1 MPFSRLAA
9 IPWIL
14 FVLLGMIP
22 SFLRRTPM
30 VASSFRPSLTSARRR
45 FQSTVRLQEKKP
57 STPQQQSATAITS
70 NAAEN
75 KVLNLSTVTLAE
87 LEDLVLGLQY
97 PKYRAQQI
105 HHYIRNQGVLDVDQ
119 MLTVPKKLREQLQ
132 RFSTTSSLQLVKE
145 QVSRVDGT
153 IKRVYQLH
161 DGALIESVLMGP
173 YQDGRYT
180 ACISSQVGC
189 AQQCVFCAT
198 GQMGFSRQLTAAEIF
213 EQVARFHAELLSSK
227 DKTTPSTA
235 DPPPQHGKVQRLSN
249 VVFMGMGE
257 VRESVSVYRVLFMFH
272 AHRNGFLYSHSHSPI
287 TKMS

>member
-1 MPFSRLAA
+1 
-9 IPWIL
+9 
-14 FVLLGMIP
+14 
-22 SFLRRTPM
+22 M
-30 VASSFRPSLTSARRR
+30 VASSFRPSLHRPANRR
-45 FQSTVRLQEKKP
+45 FQSTVRLQETKKP
-57 STPQQQSATAITS
+57 LSVSAPELMS
-70 NAAEN
+70 EN
-75 KVLNLSTVTLAE
+75 KVLNLSTVTLPE
-87 LEDLVLGLQY
+87 LEALVLGLQY

-105 HHYIRNQGVLDVDQ
+105 HHYIRHQGVLDVDQ

-132 RFSTTSSLQLVKE
+132 RFSTTSSLHLRKE

-213 EQVARFHAELLSSK
+213 EQVARFHAELLSNEK
-227 DKTTPSTA
+227 EKTTDEVPR
-235 DPPPQHGKVQRLSN
+235 HGKSQRLSN

-257 VRESVSVYRVLFMFH
+257 VRE
-272 AHRNGFLYSHSHSPI
+272 
-287 TKMS
+287 

>member
-1 MPFSRLAA
+1 MLPSRLAA
-9 IPWIL
+9 VRWIL

-22 SFLRRTPM
+22 SFLRRTAM
-30 VASSFRPSLTSARRR
+30 VASSFRTSWTPSIR
-45 FQSTVRLQEKKP
+45 FQSTVPRVETNKK
-57 STPQQQSATAITS
+57 STPQSSSVPSAPERNDS
-70 NAAEN
+70 QL
-75 KVLNLSTVTLAE
+75 LNLSTVTLAE

-132 RFSTTSSLQLVKE
+132 RFSTTSSLQLRKE

-161 DGALIESVLMGP
+161 DGALLESVLMGP
-173 YQDGRYT
+173 YRDGRYT

-213 EQVARFHAELLSSK
+213 EQVARFHAELLSQETS
-227 DKTTPSTA
+227 SSA
-235 DPPPQHGKVQRLSN
+235 DPAPAHGKTQRLSN

-257 VRESVSVYRVLFMFH
+257 VRE
-272 AHRNGFLYSHSHSPI
+272 
-287 TKMS
+287 

>member
-1 MPFSRLAA
+1 M
-9 IPWIL
+9 
-14 FVLLGMIP
+14 
-22 SFLRRTPM
+22 LRRHILGTPRSVELFQKM
-30 VASSFRPSLTSARRR
+30 KQQSSFSSAPN
-45 FQSTVRLQEKKP
+45 E
-57 STPQQQSATAITS
+57 
-70 NAAEN
+70 AA

-105 HHYIRNQGVLDVDQ
+105 HQYIRNQGVLDCDK
-119 MLTVPKKLREQLQ
+119 MLTLPKALREQLKQ
-132 RFSTTSSLQLVKE
+132 FCTTSALQLVKE

-198 GQMGFSRQLTAAEIF
+198 GQMGFSRQLTVAEIF
-213 EQVARFHAELLSSK
+213 EQVARFHAELLSNEKKPPVSPAA
-227 DKTTPSTA
+227 TT
-235 DPPPQHGKVQRLSN
+235 DVPPPQQQHGKTQRLSN

-257 VRESVSVYRVLFMFH
+257 VRNDSDGFFRRVSMIFDSCLPFCFSCAATRKL
-272 AHRNGFLYSHSHSPI
+272 
-287 TKMS
+287 